1 MASACGLGSQY
12 VDGVSYVQGL
22 MGIFLLAG
30 TCIGILNAVI
40 VDLFPTQLRAMA
52 LAISLMAGRLGA
64 MTGSHITGPIIMGFC
79 EYTFYIFIADHIGIV
94 KEFSFV

>member
-1 MASACGLGSQY
+1 M
-12 VDGVSYVQGL
+12 YVQAL

-52 LAISLMAGRLGA
+52 LSISLMAGRLGA
-64 MTGSHITGPIIMGFC
+64 MTGSHVTGPLILGFC
-79 EYTFYIFIADHIGIV
+79 HYTFYAFTADHIRKYKINY
-94 KEFSFV
+94 KEQH